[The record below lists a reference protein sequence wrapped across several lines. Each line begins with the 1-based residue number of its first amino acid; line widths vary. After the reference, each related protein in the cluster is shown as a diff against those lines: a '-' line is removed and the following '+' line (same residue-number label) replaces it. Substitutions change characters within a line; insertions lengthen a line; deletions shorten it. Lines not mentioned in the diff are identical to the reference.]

1 MPTLL
6 ELQDAMRAELLGTEQ
21 PAAVGTEAARL
32 VRGAGID
39 PQQRLQIHRN
49 HMRIS
54 LTDALAGIYAA
65 VEAMVGEEFFR
76 AVAAEYI
83 ARQPPREPMLYAY
96 GSGFAGFLADFPPA
110 ASLPYLPDL
119 ARLEWAMHES
129 FHAADQLALAA
140 DMLAAVPAEQL
151 ECVSLDLRADARLVA
166 SAWPVDSLWRAALMP
181 ESNAHEALEAL
192 DIDAGGA
199 SLLLLR
205 QEHDVHMWR
214 LSQAEWHWLAACG
227 AGRSVAEAAEQAAEA
242 DPDFDLAAILAANLK
257 RGTFGPLAAGG
268 ANKTDN
274 IENR

>member
-21 PAAVGTEAARL
+21 PTAAGTEAARF

-54 LTDALAGIYAA
+54 LSDALAGIHPA
-65 VEAMVGEEFFR
+65 VEAMVGAEFFR

-83 ARQPPREPMLYAY
+83 ARQPPCEPMLYAY
-96 GSGFAGFLADFPPA
+96 GSGFAGFLSDFPPA
-110 ASLPYLPDL
+110 ASLPCLPDL

-129 FHAADQLALAA
+129 FHAADQPGLAA
-140 DMLAAVPAEQL
+140 DVLAAVPAERL
-151 ECVSLDLRADARLVA
+151 ERVSLNLRADARLVA

-181 ESNAHEALEAL
+181 ESNALEAL
-192 DIDAGGA
+192 DLDAGGA

-214 LSQAEWHWLAACG
+214 LPPAEWHWLAACG
-227 AGRSVAEAAEQAAEA
+227 AGRSMAQAAEQAAEA
-242 DPDFDLAAILAANLK
+242 DPSFDLAAILAANLQ
-257 RGTFGPLAAGG
+257 RGTFGPLPADG
-268 ANKTDN
+268 ANKIDN